1 MNFLNT
7 NTILLD
13 QEAHNSHTIHAY
25 NNTAHSHN
33 TAQHTATRHTAT
45 TQHSTQLHSTLAA
58 QHTAKTL
65 PTQH

>member
-7 NTILLD
+7 NAILLD

-33 TAQHTATRHTAT
+33 TAQSYNTSYTTLAT
-45 TQHSTQLHSTLAA
+45 TLA
-58 QHTAKTL
+58 
-65 PTQH
+65 TQHYL